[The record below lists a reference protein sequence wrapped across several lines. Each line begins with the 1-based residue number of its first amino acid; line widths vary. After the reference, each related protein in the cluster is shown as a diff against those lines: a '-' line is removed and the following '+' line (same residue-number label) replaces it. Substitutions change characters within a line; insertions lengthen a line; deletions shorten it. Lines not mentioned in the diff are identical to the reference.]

1 MKGGVSLPPKRRW
14 KGFVVAVLG
23 LVILSMLVP
32 LVFLLGLHNG
42 FHSSGFAS
50 DSRSSAP
57 VKIYD
62 RAEGDTSWNPPE
74 GALSRHVDELMHRLE
89 PNLSKDVIKEKVEA
103 KNKTVR
109 SDLTQV
115 TELKNNIVKPSL
127 SIQRDV
133 PKTPQRED
141 QVSKVAD
148 TTRITEDS
156 KSVASSDSEKLCEL
170 RFGSYCLWREE
181 HREEMKDS
189 MVKILKDRLFVA
201 RAYYPSIAK
210 LSAQEKLSREM
221 KQNIQEFER
230 ILSESTTDA
239 DLPSQIEKKLQRMGA
254 VIARARSCPVDC
266 NNVDKKLRQ
275 LVDLTEDEANFHA
288 KQSAFLFQLA
298 VQTIPKSH
306 HCLYM
311 RLTVEYFRSAPPEK
325 DRSLDEKFVDPGLN
339 HYVIFSNNV
348 LAASV
353 VVNSTVTHAKERGN
367 LVFHILTNG
376 QNYYAIK
383 FWFIRNEY
391 NDVAIQVLNIEDLH
405 LDNQNIAADVLHLS
419 MPEEYRVS
427 FLGVEQPS
435 GLTRTVYISVF
446 SHSHY
451 LLDKIFSTLKK
462 VVVLDDDVVV
472 QRDLSSLWDLDM
484 EGKVNGAVEVC
495 PLRLGLLKSY
505 LGDDNFEDYSCVWM
519 SGLNI
524 IDLVRWR
531 EQDLS
536 GRYQRLRQKQ
546 LGSGE
551 GIVGPATLH
560 ASLLAFQ
567 NLIYPIDGTW
577 ALSGLGHD
585 YGVDEQ
591 KINEA
596 AVLHYNGQMK
606 PWLEIGIPRYKS
618 HWKRYLNHDDLFLG
632 QCNVNS

>member
-1 MKGGVSLPPKRRW
+1 MKGGGVFLPPKRRW

-42 FHSSGFAS
+42 FHSTGFAS

-57 VKIYD
+57 VRIYE
-62 RAEGDTSWNPPE
+62 RAEEDASWKPSE
-74 GALSRHVDELMHRLE
+74 GAQSRHVDELMHRLE
-89 PNLSKDVIKEKVEA
+89 PNLSKDAIKEIVEA

-109 SDLTQV
+109 NGVTQV
-115 TELKNNIVKPSL
+115 TELKNDMVKPSPPV
-127 SIQRDV
+127 REDV
-133 PKTPQRED
+133 PETPQSED
-141 QVSKVAD
+141 DSKVGD

-156 KSVASSDSEKLCEL
+156 KSVAGDSEKLCEL
-170 RFGSYCLWREE
+170 RFGSYCLWHEE

-230 ILSESTTDA
+230 VLSETTTDA
-239 DLPSQIEKKLQRMGA
+239 DLPSQIEKKLQRMEA
-254 VIARARSCPVDC
+254 VIARAKSCRVDC
-266 NNVDKKLRQ
+266 NNVDKKFRQ

-325 DRSLDEKFVDPGLN
+325 DPSLDEKFVDPALH
-339 HYVIFSNNV
+339 HYAIFSNNV

-376 QNYYAIK
+376 QNYYTIK
-383 FWFIRNEY
+383 FWFLRNEY
-391 NDVAIQVLNIEDLH
+391 KDVAIQVLNIEDLRLNNH
-405 LDNQNIAADVLHLS
+405 NIAADMLHLS

-427 FLGVEQPS
+427 FLGVEQPTS
-435 GLTRTVYISVF
+435 LTRTAYISVF

-451 LLDKIFSTLKK
+451 LLDQIFSTLKK

-472 QRDLSSLWDLDM
+472 QRDLSALWDLDM

-505 LGDDNFEDYSCVWM
+505 LGDENFEDYSCVWM

-536 GRYQRLRQKQ
+536 STYQRLSQKQ
-546 LGSGE
+546 LGSRE
-551 GIVGPATLH
+551 RVVGPGTLH

-567 NLIYPIDGTW
+567 NLVCPIDGTW

-591 KINEA
+591 KIKEA

-618 HWKRYLNHDDLFLG
+618 HWKRYLNNDDLYLG